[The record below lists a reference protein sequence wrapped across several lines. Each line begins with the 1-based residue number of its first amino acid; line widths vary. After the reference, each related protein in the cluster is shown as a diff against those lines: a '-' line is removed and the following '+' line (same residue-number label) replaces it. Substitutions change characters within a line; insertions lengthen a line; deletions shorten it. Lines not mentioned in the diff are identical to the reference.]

1 MTPTDLE
8 FLPTGH
14 PQQLLVLLH
23 GVGSDAAN
31 LAPLAGILRAQFP
44 QAAVLVPNGFEP
56 FDMATGGRQWFSV
69 RGVTEANRPE
79 RVQAALP
86 RLIEWVHAAQA
97 RLRVGTAATAL
108 VGFSQGSIMALEAV
122 AREDGLA
129 GRVLAFSGRYAS
141 LPAQAPQ
148 QTTLH
153 LLHGAADPVMPVS
166 LARAA
171 FEHLAELPGSD
182 VTLDI
187 ADEVGHELHP
197 ALVEQALYR
206 LTHHIPLRTW
216 QAALGSAPAGGIQ

>member
-8 FLPTGH
+8 FLPAGR

-23 GVGSDAAN
+23 GVGADATH
-31 LAPLAGILRAQFP
+31 LAPLAGALRAQFT

-56 FDMATGGRQWFSV
+56 FDMAPDGRQWFSV

-79 RVQAALP
+79 RVEAALP
-86 RLIEWVHAAQA
+86 RLINWVHAAQK
-97 RLRVGTAATAL
+97 RLQVGTAATAL
-108 VGFSQGSIMALEAV
+108 IGFSQGSIMALEAV

-141 LPAQAPQ
+141 LPARAPQ
-148 QTTLH
+148 RTTLH
-153 LLHGAADPVMPVS
+153 LLHGAADAVMPVG
-166 LARAA
+166 LVRAA
-171 FEHLAELPGSD
+171 FEHLAELPGGD

-187 ADEVGHELHP
+187 AEEVGHELHP
-197 ALVEQALYR
+197 ALVEQALHR

>member
-8 FLPTGH
+8 FLPTGRA
-14 PQQLLVLLH
+14 QQLLVLLH

-31 LAPLAGILRAQFP
+31 LAQLASVLRAQFA

-56 FDMATGGRQWFSV
+56 FDMAPGGRQWFSV

-79 RVQAALP
+79 RVEAALP
-86 RLIEWVHAAQA
+86 RLIDWVHAAQT
-97 RLRVGTAATAL
+97 RLQVSAAATAL
-108 VGFSQGSIMALEAV
+108 IGFSQGSIMALEAV

-148 QTTLH
+148 LTTIH
-153 LLHGAADPVMPVS
+153 LLHGAADTVMPVG

-171 FEHLAELPGSD
+171 FEHLAELPGGD

-187 ADEVGHELHP
+187 AEQVGHELHP
-197 ALVEQALYR
+197 ALVEQALHR